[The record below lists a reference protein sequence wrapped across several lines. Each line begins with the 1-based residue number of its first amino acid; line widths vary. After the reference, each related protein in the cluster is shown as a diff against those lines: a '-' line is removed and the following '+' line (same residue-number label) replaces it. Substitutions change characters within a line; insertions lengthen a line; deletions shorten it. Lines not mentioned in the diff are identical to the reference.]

1 MLKKIGYGIA
11 GLVIVLVVAIG
22 LIFWM
27 LTPPGLS
34 VPKQKDR
41 MISGVT
47 VWNPGQVAIENQT
60 LIIRG
65 GVISDIRDTRPD
77 DDAPIC
83 DGCFVMP
90 GLIDAHV
97 HAPPKLAIGNQRLF
111 SLLYLKYGVTTVRDL
126 GQTDDSI
133 PSLAGK
139 LNEGKIVGP
148 RMYRCGPI
156 LGGDP
161 PKVPGAQSVLSEED
175 GAAIVHQ
182 LADEGVDCI
191 KVYDGLPEAAFKGIS
206 RQAAALGLPL
216 IGHTPH
222 SVKMSDI
229 RNFESQHYTGI
240 PYLHRQAPKGWAY
253 KSEDLI
259 NLTPDE
265 VAEVIGV
272 MTANNIAFLPTNA
285 NLVARLTVSDRARF
299 PASEGL
305 RHMPDFWQ
313 IAWPSIVSHPET
325 EAEIET
331 ELRGIPH
338 ALNFVREAQL
348 GGVDVLVGTDVVLP
362 YVVPGESM
370 HLQLDIL
377 AEAFGSSET
386 ALHAATA
393 INGKH
398 IDEGRIGRLQAGAF
412 ADMLIFESDP
422 RGDLSMVQD
431 WHILIVGGRLYTRDY
446 IDRSVA
452 RYDRHFRG
460 AFYTKVLG
468 LAYSQIAG
476 DYEGSGVAS
485 HDVED

>member
-1 MLKKIGYGIA
+1 MLKKIGYGVA
-11 GLVIVLVVAIG
+11 GLLIALIATVGLV
-22 LIFWM
+22 FWM

-41 MISGVT
+41 MITGVT
-47 VWNPGQVAIENQT
+47 VWNPGQAAIEDQT
-60 LIIRG
+60 LVIRD
-65 GVISDIRDTRPD
+65 GVILDIRDTQAGD
-77 DDAPIC
+77 EAPIC
-83 DGCFVMP
+83 AGCFVMP

-97 HAPPKLAIGNQRLF
+97 HTPPKLAIGNQRLF

-126 GQTDDSI
+126 GQFDDSI
-133 PSLAGK
+133 PALARK
-139 LNEGKIVGP
+139 LNNGKMVGP

-161 PKVPGAQSVLSEED
+161 PKTPGGVAVLSEED
-175 GAAIVHQ
+175 GAAIVRK
-182 LADEGVDCI
+182 LADEAVDCI
-191 KVYDGLPEAAFKGIS
+191 KVYDGLPEAAFTGIS
-206 RQAAALGLPL
+206 AQAAALDLPL

-229 RNFESQHYTGI
+229 RDFESQHYTGI
-240 PYLHRQAPKGWAY
+240 PYLHRNAPKGWAY
-253 KSEDLI
+253 KSEDLM

-272 MTANNIAFLPTNA
+272 MTANSIAFLPTNA
-285 NLVARLTVSDRARF
+285 NHVARLTVSDPARF
-299 PASEGL
+299 PASDGL

-325 EAEIET
+325 EAEIEI
-331 ELRGIPH
+331 ELRGIPA
-338 ALNFVREAQL
+338 ALDFARQAQL
-348 GGVDVLVGTDVVLP
+348 GGVDVLVGTDVVMP
-362 YVVPGESM
+362 YVVPGESL
-370 HLQLDIL
+370 HLQLEIFADV
-377 AEAFGSSET
+377 FGSSET

-398 IDEGRIGRLQAGAF
+398 IDKGKIGRLQTGAF
-412 ADMLIFESDP
+412 ADMLIFENDP
-422 RGDLSMVQD
+422 RNDLNSVQN
-431 WHILIVGGRLYTRDY
+431 WYMLMAGGRLYTRDY

-460 AFYTKVLG
+460 AFYSSVLNF
-468 LAYSQIAG
+468 AYSQIAG
-476 DYEGSGVAS
+476 DYEGTGVAR